1 MFFIDFLLHFD
12 VHLVNFI
19 ESYGAWTYGILF
31 LIIFCETG
39 LVITPFLP
47 GDSLLFAAG
56 AIAAQGSLEITT
68 VFFLLA
74 LAAIG
79 GDNLNYWIGHFV
91 GPSVFKQ
98 ERSRL
103 FKRSYLE
110 KTHRFYEKYGTI
122 AVIIARFIPIVR
134 TFTPFV
140 AGIGR
145 MTYRRFL
152 VYDVIG
158 GIVWISLFTFGGY
171 FFGNIPFVKSNFS
184 LVVVVI
190 VLLSVLPPF
199 IEALRHRLNNR
210 GSENK

>member
-1 MFFIDFLLHFD
+1 MFLVDFLLHFD
-12 VHLVNFI
+12 VHLINFVDA
-19 ESYGAWTYGILF
+19 YGAWTYGILF
-31 LIIFCETG
+31 LIIFLETG

-56 AIAAQGSLEITT
+56 AIAAQGSLE
-68 VFFLLA
+68 VGWLFLLLC

-79 GDNLNYWIGHFV
+79 GDNTNYWIGHYV
-91 GPSVFKQ
+91 GPAVFKQ
-98 ERSRL
+98 ERSRF

-110 KTHRFYEKYGTI
+110 KTHRFYEKYGNI
-122 AVIIARFIPIVR
+122 AVILARFIPIVR

-140 AGIGR
+140 AGIGQ

-152 VYDVIG
+152 IYDVIG

-171 FFGNIPFVKSNFS
+171 FFGNIPFVQRNFS

-190 VLLSVLPPF
+190 ILLSVLPPV
-199 IEALRHRLNNR
+199 IEAIRHRLKK
-210 GSENK
+210 SV

>member
-1 MFFIDFLLHFD
+1 MLIIDFLLNFD
-12 VHLVNFI
+12 VHLINFI
-19 ESYGAWTYGILF
+19 ESYGIWTYGILF
-31 LIIFCETG
+31 LIIFLETG

-56 AIAAQGSLEITT
+56 AIAAQGSLE
-68 VFFLLA
+68 VGWLFLFLC

-79 GDNLNYWIGHFV
+79 GDNTNYWIGHFV
-91 GPSVFKQ
+91 GPAVFKQ
-98 ERSRL
+98 EQSRL

-110 KTHRFYEKYGTI
+110 KTHRFYEKYGNI
-122 AVIIARFIPIVR
+122 AVILARFIPIVR

-158 GIVWISLFTFGGY
+158 GIVWIGLFTFGGY
-171 FFGNIPFVKSNFS
+171 FFGNIPFVQRNFS
-184 LVVVVI
+184 LVVVAI
-190 VLLSVLPPF
+190 ILLSILPPI
-199 IEALRHRLNNR
+199 IEALRHRFKK
-210 GSENK
+210 SE

>member
-1 MFFIDFLLHFD
+1 LLIIDFLLNFD
-12 VHLVNFI
+12 VHLINFI
-19 ESYGAWTYGILF
+19 ESYGIWTYGILF
-31 LIIFCETG
+31 LIIFLETG

-56 AIAAQGSLEITT
+56 AIAAQGSLE
-68 VFFLLA
+68 VGWLFLFLC

-79 GDNLNYWIGHFV
+79 GDNTNYWIGHFV
-91 GPSVFKQ
+91 GPAVFKQ
-98 ERSRL
+98 EQSRL

-110 KTHRFYEKYGTI
+110 KTHRFYEKYGNI
-122 AVIIARFIPIVR
+122 AVILARFIPIVR

-158 GIVWISLFTFGGY
+158 GIVWIGLFTFGGY
-171 FFGNIPFVKSNFS
+171 FFGNIPFVQRNFS
-184 LVVVVI
+184 LVVVAI
-190 VLLSVLPPF
+190 ILLSILPPI
-199 IEALRHRLNNR
+199 IEALRHRFKK
-210 GSENK
+210 SE